1 VNTTEGGVLIHSLAI
16 KYIKLVGII
25 EFYVYVTDFAL
36 KGKKKFICFKKNVVY
51 IVKIMVTIS

>member
-1 VNTTEGGVLIHSLAI
+1 MNTTEGGVLIHSLAI
-16 KYIKLVGII
+16 KYFKPFGMI

-36 KGKKKFICFKKNVVY
+36 KRRKIYSFLKKNVVY